1 MMLLAFAAAFLLP
14 RQFHMA
20 FSEGVDERALK
31 VASWA
36 FPLFL
41 LALNLAVPVI
51 LWAGTQVW
59 PDGNPD
65 FYVLAVARSGGSRFL
80 SGIAFLGGVSAPS
93 AIVILDTLAL
103 SPLCLKHLVLPKL
116 LRPHSSDL

>member
-51 LWAGTQVW
+51 LWAGTQVG

-65 FYVLAVARSGGSRFL
+65 FYVLAVAPSSRSRVFSGVRFFR
-80 SGIAFLGGVSAPS
+80 GDPPPR
-93 AIVILDTLAL
+93 AIVVVPP
-103 SPLCLKHLVLPKL
+103 SPLSALVPQPTVLPYL
-116 LRPHSSDL
+116 ASP